1 MTHTTAPSYPGVGP
15 GRYVT
20 VGDRRTWY
28 AEAGEGTAVVFVYG
42 GNFGPVT
49 QAGGSNAAAWSTAFG
64 PLSAHHRVVAYD
76 KLGHGFSD
84 SPGSDPDDYTMAAV
98 VRHLIDLVETL
109 DLAPIHLVGHSRGG
123 YIATRAALLRQDLV
137 RSLTIVNSGT
147 LGPGVGT
154 NAVALAGCPYPAE
167 TREAK
172 RWVNQ
177 RYCYDPSTV
186 TDEWIDAT
194 YLTMS
199 AEGYCSARDT
209 VVAGRLLERVF
220 WPQLAKEKRETI
232 GWLSEGRL
240 QRPTQIIW
248 GRDDRTA
255 RVGLGFDLFRTISAH
270 ERDTA
275 LAVVDKCGH
284 FPYREHPAWFN
295 DVVTTFV
302 TRIDNAY

>member
-1 MTHTTAPSYPGVGP
+1 MSIPSYPGVGP

-28 AEAGEGTAVVFVYG
+28 ADAGTGIPVVYVYG

-49 QAGGSNAAAWSTAFG
+49 QAGGSNAAAWSTTFAE
-64 PLSAHHRVVAYD
+64 LARTHRVIAYD

-84 SPGSDPDDYTMAAV
+84 SPGTEPDDYTMAAV
-98 VRHLIDLVETL
+98 VGHLVDLVETL
-109 DLAPIHLVGHSRGG
+109 DLGAVHLVGHSRGG

-137 RSLTIVNSGT
+137 RSLTVVSSGT
-147 LGPGVGT
+147 LSPGVGT
-154 NAVALAGCPYPAE
+154 NAVALAGCPYPPD
-167 TREAK
+167 TRDAK

-177 RYCYDPSTV
+177 RYCYDPDTV
-186 TDEWIDAT
+186 TDEWLDAT
-194 YLTMS
+194 YLTMN
-199 AEGYCSARDT
+199 AEGYRAARDT

-220 WPQLAKEKRETI
+220 WPRLAREKRETI
-232 GWLSEGRL
+232 GWLAEGRL

-255 RVGLGFDLFRTISAH
+255 RVDLALDLFRTVSAH
-270 ERDTA
+270 ERDTT
-275 LAVVDKCGH
+275 LSIVNRCGH

-295 DVVTTFV
+295 EVLHAFV
-302 TRIDNAY
+302 TRIDHAY